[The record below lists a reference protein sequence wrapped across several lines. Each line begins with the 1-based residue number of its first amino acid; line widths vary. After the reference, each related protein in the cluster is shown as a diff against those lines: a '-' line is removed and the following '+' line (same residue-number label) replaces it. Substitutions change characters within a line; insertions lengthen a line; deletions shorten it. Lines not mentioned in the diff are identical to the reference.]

1 MIPSRGQGNA
11 ADSQEV
17 RRPRYRLH
25 GGRGTN
31 GMTAAIRALGGRHTI
46 TLPAQQANTAGE
58 TLQRLQ
64 SQAPAPWA
72 QAFLHKNIT
81 PCPRAF
87 QGRRDETQKYVVTLP
102 AI

>member
-1 MIPSRGQGNA
+1 MIPPRSQGNA

-25 GGRGTN
+25 GGRDTN
-31 GMTAAIRALGGRHTI
+31 GMTAAIRALGGRRTI
-46 TLPAQQANTAGE
+46 TLPAQQAHTVGE

-64 SQAPAPWA
+64 SQAPAPRA

-81 PCPRAF
+81 SCLRAF
-87 QGRRDETQKYVVTLP
+87 QGRRDKTQKYVVTLP

>member
-17 RRPRYRLH
+17 RRPLYRLH
-25 GGRGTN
+25 GSRGTN
-31 GMTAAIRALGGRHTI
+31 GMTTAARAYHGRRTI
-46 TLPAQQANTAGE
+46 TLPAQQAHPAGE

-64 SQAPAPWA
+64 SQAPAPRA

-87 QGRRDETQKYVVTLP
+87 QGRRDKTQKYVVTLP